1 MLFKKFCFLAVRCR
15 KNRNGSGSSCRLARR
30 TESNLVAFCS
40 DYLENCADFDLW
52 LARWTSDEI
61 AEQTTPDKV
70 QHSGKIRT
78 MVAQAA
84 QSKPRRLA
92 PNLQGAVEEG
102 MFTFLLGVVA
112 VVVAIFIVLW
122 LIDQA

>member
-1 MLFKKFCFLAVRCR
+1 
-15 KNRNGSGSSCRLARR
+15 
-30 TESNLVAFCS
+30 
-40 DYLENCADFDLW
+40 
-52 LARWTSDEI
+52 
-61 AEQTTPDKV
+61 
-70 QHSGKIRT
+70 